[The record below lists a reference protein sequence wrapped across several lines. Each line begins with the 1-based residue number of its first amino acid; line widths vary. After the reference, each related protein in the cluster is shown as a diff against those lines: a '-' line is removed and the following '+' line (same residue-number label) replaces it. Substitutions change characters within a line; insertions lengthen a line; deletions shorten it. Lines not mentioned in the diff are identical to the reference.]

1 MTKCHVLYLA
11 CTAAIVGTGLGA
23 ASPAAGHST
32 LVVRPGQSIQK
43 AVDAAKPGD
52 TVQLTR
58 GTFRESVRITTPG
71 ITLRGVGRD
80 TVLKPAPVKPAPAK
94 PGPAKPAPAKPG
106 PAKPAPAKPGP
117 AKPAPAKPGP
127 AKPAKPAPAKP
138 AKASK
143 PVKPVAS
150 KAVVT
155 CAAAGN
161 GVCVEGTSKKPLK
174 GVTVASLKVTG
185 FAKSGVSAAA
195 TDGLTVR
202 NVTAEKNGV
211 WGIAEEGS
219 VRSVYR
225 RNTARGNGD
234 AGLFLANTITAE
246 KGAVDTRGTL
256 VERNRLEDN
265 RIGVTVRRLRNLTV
279 ARNLVIDNCAGVFV
293 VGDENKPKTGALSV
307 RENRVEHNNKS
318 CPKTARLDAL
328 QGSGIVLTGAEDTE
342 VTRNRITGHAGDSPL
357 SGGIVVFKSFVG
369 ATSDR
374 NRVTGN
380 TLSDNSPADLV
391 NTDTA
396 GVGNRFENNSCR
408 SSRPAGLC

>member
-23 ASPAAGHST
+23 ASPAAGHT
-32 LVVRPGQSIQK
+32 THVVRPGQSVQK
-43 AVDAAKPGD
+43 AVDAARPGD

-80 TVLKPAPVKPAPAK
+80 TVIKPAPVKPA
-94 PGPAKPAPAKPG
+94 
-106 PAKPAPAKPGP
+106 
-117 AKPAPAKPGP
+117 P

-138 AKASK
+138 AKPAPAK
-143 PVKPVAS
+143 PAKPVAP

-161 GVCVEGTSKKPLK
+161 GICVEGTSKKPLK
-174 GVTVASLKVTG
+174 GVTVASLKVSG

-246 KGAVDTRGTL
+246 KGASDTQGTL

-342 VTRNRITGHAGDSPL
+342 VTRNRITGHAGTSPL

-396 GVGNRFENNSCR
+396 GVGNKFENNTCR